1 MTQAGIF
8 ETFSL
13 FIGSI
18 VVSII
23 SKRIN
28 NRNGVL
34 LLGFYLG
41 IYLSVISLIN
51 MFLINDIRFDYI
63 LFACKRINSG
73 YFGYDNIARMRIF
86 A

>member
-1 MTQAGIF
+1 MPFYIYTFIPMFAILNSLLGAKRGISSIVTICITVLAANMTQAGIF

-28 NRNGVL
+28 NRNE
-34 LLGFYLG
+34 Y
-41 IYLSVISLIN
+41 Y
-51 MFLINDIRFDYI
+51 Y
-63 LFACKRINSG
+63 
-73 YFGYDNIARMRIF
+73 
-86 A
+86 